1 MLKKL
6 QLLVLSVLFS
16 SAYMFAQ
23 SGLGTLKG
31 MVKDQKSGEVI
42 PNAKVYLMSGT
53 SMKGNAITDEKG
65 EFQINA
71 ILPGSYDVKVT
82 NKIEGYQDALE
93 QGVVISSDKITFLEK
108 ITLGKPE
115 NKLQKDEVKVT
126 RYKVPLIDK
135 DGGASGAVL
144 GREDIARMPVRS
156 AAGVAQSV
164 GGVNTNEGSGAI
176 SVRGS
181 RSDATYFFI
190 DGIKVRGSANLPKAA
205 LEEVSVIT
213 GGVPANYG
221 DVTGGIISVT
231 TRGPSAIYFGSIEAV
246 TSGAYFKGADPN
258 GYDGKVIGLDKFGY
272 NLVEGML
279 SGPLWMQKDSAGN
292 KTRPLL

>member
-1 MLKKL
+1 
-6 QLLVLSVLFS
+6 
-16 SAYMFAQ
+16 
-23 SGLGTLKG
+23 
-31 MVKDQKSGEVI
+31 
-42 PNAKVYLMSGT
+42 
-53 SMKGNAITDEKG
+53 
-65 EFQINA
+65 
-71 ILPGSYDVKVT
+71 
-82 NKIEGYQDALE
+82 
-93 QGVVISSDKITFLEK
+93 
-108 ITLGKPE
+108 
-115 NKLQKDEVKVT
+115 
-126 RYKVPLIDK
+126 
-135 DGGASGAVL
+135 
-144 GREDIARMPVRS
+144 MPVRS

-164 GGVNTNEGSGAI
+164 GGVNTNEGSGEI

-231 TRGPSAIYFGSIEAV
+231 TRGPSAIYFGSVEAV

-272 NLVEGML
+272 NLIEGML

-292 KTRPLL
+292 KTRPLLGFLVSGNFTDELDNRPLVSEPFIMPCFYKIR